1 MLVRHSASGPVIG
14 LERLI
19 GPVGVG
25 DERRSWLLSGAATT
39 ESPMV
44 RIICST
50 LAVLLCASAALGQE
64 APTAESQTM
73 AEPNPS
79 AEASNAFTLNTPIQA
94 LAADQGARAV
104 LDRELPG
111 LTTHESYDQFKG
123 MSLKTLMPLSGGL
136 ITDERLDAVEAGLRT
151 LGTPET

>member
-1 MLVRHSASGPVIG
+1 
-14 LERLI
+14 
-19 GPVGVG
+19 
-25 DERRSWLLSGAATT
+25 
-39 ESPMV
+39 MV

>member
-1 MLVRHSASGPVIG
+1 
-14 LERLI
+14 
-19 GPVGVG
+19 
-25 DERRSWLLSGAATT
+25 
-39 ESPMV
+39 MV

-50 LAVLLCASAALGQE
+50 LAILLCAGAALAQE
-64 APTAESQTM
+64 APAPTAKSQTTAE
-73 AEPNPS
+73 PDLS
-79 AEASNAFTLNTPIQA
+79 AETSNAFTLDTPIQT
-94 LAADQGARAV
+94 LATDQGARAV

-111 LTTHESYDQFKG
+111 LTTQESYEQFKG